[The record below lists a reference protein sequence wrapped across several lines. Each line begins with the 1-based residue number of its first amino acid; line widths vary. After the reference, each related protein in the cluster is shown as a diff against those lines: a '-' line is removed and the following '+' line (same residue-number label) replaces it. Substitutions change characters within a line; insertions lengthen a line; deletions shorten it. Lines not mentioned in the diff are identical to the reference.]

1 MVEQDDV
8 RESDSPLE
16 LTDRTILD
24 EELEDLEAFEP
35 SPESVTFAT
44 QDNPVDGLVK
54 RLKNGAMLIW
64 QFRRTDERVATAGF
78 QRGFNGVN
86 DVLRDHPSDSV
97 ANYAKKDPLK
107 PQLISALDRFVNQE
121 RKDSP
126 P

>member
-86 DVLRDHPSDSV
+86 DVLRDDPSDNV
-97 ANYAKKDPLK
+97 ANYAKKEPLK
-107 PQLISALDRFVNQE
+107 PQLISALDRFVNQ
-121 RKDSP
+121 
-126 P
+126 